1 MALKMS
7 DDAYVLEDSAI
18 IMQGKAQ
25 NLMRSEASR
34 EAFSVCSSIAPA
46 YQAALVS
53 MCVNSSGMPC
63 IAGYSTGFIDVS
75 AVVVIAL
82 TAAKSSSAMVRSAS
96 VMACG

>member
-1 MALKMS
+1 MALKLS

-25 NLMRSEASR
+25 NLMRSEAAR

-46 YQAALVS
+46 FVS

-82 TAAKSSSAMVRSAS
+82 TAAKSSSATVRSAS

>member
-1 MALKMS
+1 MALKLS

-25 NLMRSEASR
+25 NLMRSEAAR
-34 EAFSVCSSIAPA
+34 EAFSVCSSIAP
-46 YQAALVS
+46 ALVS